1 MTNPVEEYRRR
12 VYQKINL
19 EIRPGMKVLDLGCGH
34 GFDSDYFAQK
44 GATVLGIDTISS
56 RHWQQLKKRHPLLTF
71 QVGNAEKLPLSSGS
85 FNLVYAKDVAHHTQ
99 NPEKFLK
106 EALRLTKKGGELVI
120 IEANRYNLLFFIHL
134 TLMRGHQHFEKK
146 RFKEMVKKIKGK
158 NKVRFLEFEAHVW
171 PFPYWLRKG
180 CNLCQ
185 NWLEKLF
192 FWKPYLSYNGAI
204 IKKGT

>member
-19 EIRPGMKVLDLGCGH
+19 EIRPGMKVLDLGCGD
-34 GFDSDYFAQK
+34 GYDSVFFAKK
-44 GATVLGIDTISS
+44 GAQVTGVDEITSPQ
-56 RHWQQLKKRHPLLTF
+56 WQEFKKSYPKLSFLKA
-71 QVGNAEKLPLSSGS
+71 NAEKLSLPSNS
-85 FNLVYAKDVAHHTQ
+85 FDLVFTKDVAHHTQ

-120 IEANRYNLLFFIHL
+120 IEANRYNLLFFVHL

>member
-19 EIRPGMKVLDLGCGH
+19 EIRPGMKVLDLGCGD

-71 QVGNAEKLPLSSGS
+71 QVGNAEKLSLSSGS

-99 NPEKFLK
+99 NPQKFFK
-106 EALRLTKKGGELVI
+106 EALRMTKRGGRLVVV
-120 IEANRYNLLFFIHL
+120 EANRYNPLFYFHL
-134 TLMRGHQHFEKK
+134 TLLGGHQHFK
-146 RFKEMVKKIKGK
+146 RGDFKRLINKIKGK
-158 NKVRFLEFEAHVW
+158 NKVRFLEFEAHV
-171 PFPYWLRKG
+171 FPLPKGLRKIFCLIQDG
-180 CNLCQ
+180 
-185 NWLEKLF
+185 LEKSF
-192 FWKPYLSYNGAI
+192 FWRPFLSYNCAVI
-204 IKKGT
+204 EKND